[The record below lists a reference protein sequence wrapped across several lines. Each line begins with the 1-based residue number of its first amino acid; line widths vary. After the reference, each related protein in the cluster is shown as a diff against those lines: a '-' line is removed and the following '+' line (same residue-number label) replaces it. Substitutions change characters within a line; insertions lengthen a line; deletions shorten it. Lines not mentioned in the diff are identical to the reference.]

1 MIRVIIADD
10 HALVRA
16 GLRQL
21 VAEEPSIQVVG
32 EAEDGDKLLALL
44 ASEPADVA
52 VIDIGMPGPGLL
64 GLLERLRADH
74 PAVRPLILSVYPE
87 GQLAVR
93 ALTAGAAGYV
103 SKTRSAADLI
113 YAIQQVYSGEMF
125 LSRQLAEQ
133 LVDALARGDTA
144 PKELSAREREVLDLL
159 AAGRSN
165 KEIAAQV
172 GVSTKTISTYR
183 RRILDKLHLRSNADL
198 VRYVLERGL
207 PPAGGVHSV

>member
-1 MIRVIIADD
+1 VIRVVIADD

-21 VAEEPSIQVVG
+21 VAEESSISVVG
-32 EAEDGDKLLALL
+32 EAEDGDGLLALL
-44 ASEPADVA
+44 RTESADVA

-64 GLLERLRADH
+64 GLLERLRTEH
-74 PAVRPLILSVYPE
+74 PTVRPLVLSVYPE

-93 ALTAGAAGYV
+93 ALAAGAAGYV

-113 YAIQQVYSGEMF
+113 FAIQKVHSGEIF
-125 LSRQLAEQ
+125 LSRRLAEQ

-207 PPAGGVHSV
+207 PPVGGVPAL